1 MMKHFLFLTI
11 LFSHWALQGAGR
23 PIANNK
29 TVLLLTGSRPSPRIA
44 YGREQLGKALQA
56 AGYRLT
62 NVEWRTAPP
71 GTHLILIGTADDP
84 SIQQM
89 SSQLKLSPPA
99 KKPGKEG
106 FAIRVN
112 GRNAVIAGADA
123 SGALYGCLELAERV
137 RSSGA
142 LPEQLSFTD
151 QPEMVLRGACVG
163 IQKTV
168 YLPGR
173 HVYEYPYTPQEFP
186 WFYDKQQWIQYLDML
201 AANRMNSL
209 YLWNGHPFAS
219 LVRLDDYPYAVEV
232 DSATFRRNEEMYR
245 FLTEEADR
253 RGIWV
258 IQMFYNIILS
268 KPFAEKHGLATQD
281 RKRPITPLIADY
293 TRKSIAAFVAK
304 YPNVG
309 LLVTLGEAM
318 EGDDTD
324 VEWFTKTII
333 PGVKD
338 GLQTLGKKD
347 LPPIVM
353 RGHDTNPQLVMDAA
367 RPLYPNLYTM
377 SKYNGEALTTYTPR
391 GPWAAMHRDLSRL
404 AAAHIDNVHILAN
417 LEPFRYGATAFIQK
431 SVQAMHTIHG
441 ANGLHLY
448 PESSYWDWP
457 YTADKAMPRLRQ
469 TDRDRLWYMAW
480 ARYAWNCHRPRD
492 AEDRYWSRLLDAQFG
507 SNGAGRHILEA
518 YEQAGEIAPKL
529 LRRFGITNGNR
540 QTLTLGMTM
549 SQLINPDKY
558 RVWPELYNSDGPE
571 GETLRTYAEKEWR
584 RQPHTGET
592 PVQVAAEVTRHGELA
607 VAAIDRAAPA
617 IRQQQAEFARLRND
631 MYCYRALARCYAA
644 KAHAALH
651 VLRYGYSHNLQDLE
665 KALPYLQQSVQH
677 YRELADLTKDTYLY
691 ANSMQTGQRKVPVS
705 GGGGR
710 NKTWTEL
717 LPYYEAELRIFQH
730 RLDSLKQADRQ
741 PTQDRPAH
749 QLRLQ
754 TADVTLQRPDRSA
767 QPAGAATYRPAA
779 GQQPFTDTSL
789 QIQAIA
795 PALQQL
801 RALRGSLQQQR
812 SEGTTLRFRAS
823 RPVKVVVGFFGDKDK
838 AYLQE
843 PDLETD
849 AGADNHGQAAVR
861 IANALSI
868 NGMPPVNIH
877 TYYFDAGQHTL
888 ALGKGACL
896 VLGFMDGRQEIPA
909 YDAGLG
915 ATGAQTLD
923 WLFE

>member
-1 MMKHFLFLTI
+1 MQGISSPL
-11 LFSHWALQGAGR
+11 SHD
-23 PIANNK
+23 K
-29 TVLLLTGSRPSPRIA
+29 TVLLLTGSRPSPRIT
-44 YGREQLGKALQA
+44 YGREQLGKALEA

-62 NVEWRTAPP
+62 NVEWRSAPP
-71 GTHLILIGTADDP
+71 GIHIIMIGTGDDP
-84 SIQQM
+84 SIQQAGR
-89 SSQLKLSPPA
+89 QFKLSPA
-99 KKPGKEG
+99 KTPGREG
-106 FAIRVN
+106 FAIRVKD
-112 GRNAVIAGADA
+112 RRALIAGADA

-163 IQKTV
+163 IQKTA

-186 WFYDKQQWIQYLDML
+186 WLYDKQQWIQYLDML

-219 LVRLDDYPYAVEV
+219 LVRLKEYPYAVEV

-281 RKRPITPLIADY
+281 RRRPITPLIADY

-318 EGDDTD
+318 EGDGMD
-324 VEWFTKTII
+324 VEWFTNTII

-338 GLQTLGKKD
+338 GLQALGKKD
-347 LPPIVM
+347 LPPIVL
-353 RGHDTNPQLVMDAA
+353 RGHDTNPQQVMAAA

-377 SKYNGEALTTYTPR
+377 NKYNGEALTTYTPR

-431 SVQAMHTIHG
+431 CVQAMHTIHG

-457 YTADKAMPRLRQ
+457 YTADKATPRLRQ

-480 ARYAWNCHRPRD
+480 ARYAWNCHRPRQE
-492 AEDRYWSRLLDAQFG
+492 EDRYWSRLLDAQFG
-507 SNGAGRHILEA
+507 SKGAGKDILEA

-549 SQLINPDKY
+549 PQLINPDKY

-571 GETLRTYAEKEWR
+571 GETLLTYAAKEWQQR
-584 RQPHTGET
+584 PHTGET
-592 PVQVAAEVTRHGELA
+592 PVQIAEEVTRHGELA
-607 VAAIDRAAPA
+607 VAAIERAAPA
-617 IRQQQAEFARLRND
+617 GRQAEAEFARLRND
-631 MYCYRALARCYAA
+631 MHCYRALARCFAA
-644 KAHAALH
+644 KAQAALL
-651 VLRYGYSHNLQDLE
+651 VLRYGYSQELQDLE
-665 KALPYLQQSVQH
+665 KALPYLQQSVAH
-677 YRELADLTKDTYLY
+677 YRELANLTKDTYLY

-705 GGGGR
+705 GSGGH

-717 LPYYEAELRIFQH
+717 LPFYEAELHTFRQ
-730 RLDSLKQADRQ
+730 RLDSLKQADHRGPNGQ
-741 PTQDRPAH
+741 PAR

-754 TADVTLQRPDRSA
+754 PAEVALQSPNGDHY
-767 QPAGAATYRPAA
+767 QPAT
-779 GQQPFTDTSL
+779 GQQPFTDTTL
-789 QIQAIA
+789 QVQAIA
-795 PALQQL
+795 PALQPLQ
-801 RALRGSLQQQR
+801 ALRGSLQQQR
-812 SEGTTLRFRAS
+812 SAGTTLRFHAS
-823 RPVKVVVGFFGDKDK
+823 RPVKVVVGFFKGGHKG
-838 AYLQE
+838 YLQE

-849 AGADNHGQAAVR
+849 AGADNYGQATVR
-861 IANALSI
+861 IANALI
-868 NGMPPVNIH
+868 IKGLPPVNIH

-896 VLGFMDGRQEIPA
+896 ILGFMDGRQEIPA

-915 ATGAQTLD
+915 AAGAQKLD